1 MQDRQKPTIVPD
13 IIWAPLVSGGLMLIV
28 GLLGL
33 WAHQPW
39 IFPSLGPTAFLQA
52 EQPNLPVSTFHNTVI
67 GHFIGLGAGLLSVF
81 VLGATTAPGVLCT
94 GELVPVRVGAAVLA
108 VTLNMLLGLLLKATH
123 PPAAATTLL
132 VALGGFKPTFHD
144 TLTVAIGIVVVA
156 VVGEGLRRAR
166 TRQLRR

>member
-1 MQDRQKPTIVPD
+1 MHARRKPTIVPD

-108 VTLNMLLGLLLKATH
+108 VIAMFIKVRTKLPQLDQLFLGKVRCCQ
-123 PPAAATTLL
+123 P
-132 VALGGFKPTFHD
+132 FF
-144 TLTVAIGIVVVA
+144 
-156 VVGEGLRRAR
+156 
-166 TRQLRR
+166 